1 MPHRPPIPFAPGL
14 ILRSREMP
22 SRRIRLVSPAPDG
35 ARSNG
40 AVLCTRLWTCQ
51 DIDANGADSGRP
63 TRIQE
68 HTLIRAWREVA
79 DGNE

>member
-1 MPHRPPIPFAPGL
+1 MLRKPAIPFAPDL

-22 SRRIRLVSPAPDG
+22 SRRVRLVSPAPAG
-35 ARSNG
+35 AVSNG

-51 DIDANGADSGRP
+51 DIDATGADSGRP

-68 HTLIRAWREVA
+68 HTLSRAWREVS